1 VEDKPRVE
9 FALDRYRQ
17 WVKDLEAVVGTP
29 SDVVERMVALLND
42 YRRFIDVD
50 TIFDSRQDFLYR
62 QAGQLKLN
70 NSVIEEFL
78 PWLVRPDVLPEIDG
92 FDVEVGPTTCFS
104 SVYFQTSLDSVA
116 VGGGLNVRA
125 KDQDFAISR
134 RLFLRAAHDSNFDD
148 AVTKST
154 SIAYVVAECKT
165 NLDKTMFQEA
175 CATAHDVK
183 AAVSGARYYLLCEW
197 LDMAPLSTAP
207 TDIDE
212 VLILRMSKRVNSNVR
227 NKYGSYEGRR
237 RGRSAYLK
245 YLDAHPFQREMF
257 DRFLHHIRGLLRNDA
272 PVEHEVLSRGYF

>member
-1 VEDKPRVE
+1 
-9 FALDRYRQ
+9 
-17 WVKDLEAVVGTP
+17 
-29 SDVVERMVALLND
+29 M
-42 YRRFIDVD
+42 
-50 TIFDSRQDFLYR
+50 
-62 QAGQLKLN
+62 
-70 NSVIEEFL
+70 
-78 PWLVRPDVLPEIDG
+78 DVLPEIDG

-183 AAVSGARYYLLCEW
+183 AAVSGARYHLLCEW

-212 VLILRMSKRVNSNVR
+212 VLILRKSKRVNSNVR
-227 NKYGSYEGRR
+227 NKYGSYVGRR
-237 RGRSAYLK
+237 RGRNAYLK

-257 DRFLHHIRGLLRNDA
+257 DRFLNHIRGLLRNDA
-272 PVEHEVLSRGYF
+272 PVEREVLSRGYF